1 MTAKKFTPNTV
12 LVIPDVHAKG
22 GDKLERLHALRSYFQ
37 KRPTNFS
44 HVIQIGDL
52 WSFDSL
58 CQHDKESPEWYERNL
73 SEDWAA
79 GKAALQIIKSIAV
92 KSQAPVTITAGN
104 HEVRYDNFMK
114 SDNRLSKSDFLKTV
128 GAVLKAHPV
137 GEGVKYVKFQTPF
150 VLNETAFIH
159 YAISGL
165 MNRAVGGERPA
176 GTILRT
182 QFMSTVVGHSHVLD
196 FAERTRA
203 DGRKIQALV
212 SGCFI
217 DPDADF
223 SYAGAAR
230 KLWWNGVQLLHYTA
244 PGEFDIECIS
254 LARM

>member
-1 MTAKKFTPNTV
+1 MSAKKFQPNTV

-22 GDKLERLHALRSYFQ
+22 GDKLERLRALRAYLQ
-37 KRPTNFS
+37 RHRTPLS
-44 HVIQIGDL
+44 HVVQIGDL

-58 CQHDKESPEWYERNL
+58 CQHDKETPEWYKRNL
-73 SEDWAA
+73 GADWDA
-79 GKAALQIIKSIAV
+79 GCEGLQIIKSIADR
-92 KSQAPVTITAGN
+92 ANCEVTVTEGN
-104 HEVRYDNFMK
+104 HEYRYNNWMK
-114 SDNRLSKSDFLKTV
+114 SDNRLLTSDFPKTV
-128 GAVLKAHPV
+128 SAALKRAPV
-137 GEGVKYVKFQTPF
+137 GAGVRYVPFQTPF
-150 VLNETAFIH
+150 VLNDTAFIH

-217 DPDADF
+217 DPAADF

-244 PGEFDIECIS
+244 PGVFDIEMIS
-254 LARM
+254 IDRL

>member
-1 MTAKKFTPNTV
+1 MSKKFVPNTK

-22 GDKLERLHALRSYFQ
+22 GDKLDRLHALRAHMQ
-37 KRPTNFS
+37 KRQLKLS
-44 HVIQIGDL
+44 AVIQIGDL

-58 CQHDKESPEWYERNL
+58 CGHDKETPDWHTRNL
-73 SEDWAA
+73 SEDWRA
-79 GKAALQIIKSIAV
+79 GVSALAVIQSIAHA
-92 KSQAPVTITAGN
+92 KGGAPVYLTEGN
-104 HEVRYDNFMK
+104 HENRYNSWMK
-114 SDNRLSKSDFLKTV
+114 SDNRLLTSDFPKTV
-128 GAVLKAHPV
+128 ASALAKEPAGQ
-137 GEGVKYVKFQTPF
+137 GVRFCKFQKPL
-150 VLNETAFIH
+150 VLDDTAFVH

-223 SYAGAAR
+223 GYAGAAR

-244 PGEFDIECIS
+244 PGEFDVECIS
-254 LARM
+254 LARL